1 MDGEARNVAARPI
14 GLSTPVQAQLH
25 AIDAARELSDSNGI
39 MLTAFFKSLG
49 QLGDRAILAAL
60 GWTILCAVL
69 IFGLTGWGLWQGLA
83 WAMARYGGPL
93 GEYAEWTGVLAA
105 IMTIIAF
112 WFWWRVVAIAVLQL
126 FADRIVIAV
135 ERKHY
140 PQAAVSARDLPLGPS
155 MAMALRSLGR
165 AILYNALALPFALIL
180 LFTGVGAPMLF
191 LAVNAVLVGR
201 DLDEMVAARHPGLA
215 SGTAPRTSRFVLGLI
230 ANLLLLV
237 PLVNLLAPIIAA
249 AMATHIFHQRKATGV
264 QP

>member
-1 MDGEARNVAARPI
+1 
-14 GLSTPVQAQLH
+14 
-25 AIDAARELSDSNGI
+25 

-60 GWTILCAVL
+60 GWTLLLAVV
-69 IFGLTGWGLWQGLA
+69 IFGLTGWALWQGLI
-83 WAMARYGGPL
+83 WVMARYGGPL
-93 GEYAEWTGVLAA
+93 AEYAQWTGVLAV
-105 IMTIIAF
+105 IVTIVAF

-126 FADRIVIAV
+126 FADRIVVAV

-140 PQAAVSARDLPLGPS
+140 PDAAKSAIDLPLGPS
-155 MAMALRSLGR
+155 LAMALRSLGR
-165 AILYNALALPFALIL
+165 ALLYNLLALPFALIL

-201 DLDEMVAARHPGLA
+201 DLDEMVTVRHPGLDMQPA
-215 SGTAPRTSRFVLGLI
+215 TRTSRFVLGLI

-249 AMATHIFHQRKATGV
+249 AMATHLFHQRKPDHRGAGGTV
-264 QP
+264 ND

>member
-1 MDGEARNVAARPI
+1 
-14 GLSTPVQAQLH
+14 
-25 AIDAARELSDSNGI
+25 

-49 QLGDRAILAAL
+49 QLGDKAILGAL
-60 GWTILCAVL
+60 AWTLALAVV
-69 IFGLTGWGLWQGLA
+69 IFGLTGWALWQGLE
-83 WAMARYGGPL
+83 WATQRYGGPL
-93 GEYAEWTGVLAA
+93 ADYAGWTGLLAVIA
-105 IMTIIAF
+105 TIIAF

-140 PQAAVSARDLPLGPS
+140 PHAAERAKDLPLGPS
-155 MAMALRSLGR
+155 IAMALRSLGR
-165 AILYNALALPFALIL
+165 ALLYNALALPFALIL

-201 DLDEMVAARHPGLA
+201 DLTEMVAARHSLSA
-215 SGTAPRTSRFVLGLI
+215 AQAQSRTSRFVLGLI

-249 AMATHIFHQRKATGV
+249 AMATHLFHQREAGGKA
-264 QP
+264 Q

>member
-1 MDGEARNVAARPI
+1 
-14 GLSTPVQAQLH
+14 
-25 AIDAARELSDSNGI
+25 

-49 QLGDRAILAAL
+49 QLGDRAILSAL
-60 GWTILCAVL
+60 GWTLLCAAL

-83 WAMARYGGPL
+83 WAMGRHGGPL
-93 GEYAEWTGVLAA
+93 SDYAEWTGLLAVIA
-105 IMTIIAF
+105 TIIAF

-155 MAMALRSLGR
+155 LAMALRSLGR
-165 AILYNALALPFALIL
+165 ALLYNAIALPFALIL

-191 LAVNAVLVGR
+191 LAINAVLVGR
-201 DLDEMVAARHPGLA
+201 DLDEMVSARHPGLA
-215 SGTAPRTSRFVLGLI
+215 QASPSRTNRFVLGLI

-249 AMATHIFHQRKATGV
+249 AMATHLFHQRKAAGARS
-264 QP
+264 